1 MSGTAV
7 LGTDYTLSGTP
18 GKIAISAGASSA
30 SVTLQV
36 ITSKTKGSET
46 ATMNLQAG
54 TGYVVNKTVKSASV
68 KILN

>member
-18 GKIAISAGASSA
+18 STITVLSGASSG

-46 ATMNLQAG
+46 ATMTLQAG
-54 TGYVVNKTVKSASV
+54 TGYTVNKTVKSASV

>member
-18 GKIAISAGASSA
+18 GKITISAGASSG

-36 ITSKTKGSET
+36 VTSKTKGSET

-54 TGYVVNKTVKSASV
+54 TGYTVNKKLKSASV
-68 KILN
+68 KIVN

>member
-18 GKIAISAGASSA
+18 GKITISAGASSA
-30 SVTLQV
+30 VVTLQV

-54 TGYVVNKTVKSASV
+54 TGYTLNQKVKSASV
-68 KILN
+68 KIVN

>member
-18 GKIAISAGASSA
+18 GKITISAGASSA
-30 SVTLQV
+30 VVTLQV

-54 TGYVVNKTVKSASV
+54 TGYTVNQKQKSASV
-68 KILN
+68 KIVN